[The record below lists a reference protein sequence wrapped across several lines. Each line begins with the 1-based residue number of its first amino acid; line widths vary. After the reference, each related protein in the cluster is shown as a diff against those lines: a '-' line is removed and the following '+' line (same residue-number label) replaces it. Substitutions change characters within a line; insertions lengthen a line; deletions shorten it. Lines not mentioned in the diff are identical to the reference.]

1 MRFIYRWSNP
11 DDMSESVYLALD
23 KAENQSNLPLP
34 AKDVD
39 YKRVWWVPLGF
50 VEQFRNSMEYLEAQR
65 EDGQLYEIRAMV
77 EHSGHTFVGVFF
89 VSYDMRGLAAA

>member
-11 DDMSESVYLALD
+11 DDMSESVYQALD
-23 KAENQSNLPLP
+23 KAENQSPFELP
-34 AKDVD
+34 AKEVD

-50 VEQFRNSMEYLEAQR
+50 VEQFKGSMEYLEACR
-65 EDGQLYEIRAMV
+65 EDGRIYEIRAMV

-89 VSYDMRGLAAA
+89 VSYQNSISAAA